1 MQGVSVYVDREKLR
15 YGAADSGAAGAHAQA
30 GGQHLAGASPAAG
43 MFGDFPAAHGF
54 GEAVSA
60 AHEHHSAVL
69 EHHQQILRGIAEKA
83 RYAEQQ
89 FGAMDERAAQALRDV
104 RCT

>member
-1 MQGVSVYVDREKLR
+1 MSVYVDRKKLR
-15 YGAADSGAAGAHAQA
+15 HGAADSGAAGEHADA
-30 GGQHLAGASPAAG
+30 GRQHLAGAAPAAG
-43 MFGDFPAAHGF
+43 MFGDFPDAHGF
-54 GEAVSA
+54 GETVGA

-83 RYAEQQ
+83 SYAEQR
-89 FGAMDERAAQALRDV
+89 FGAMDERAARALRDV